1 MRGTTAHRGWL
12 GAGALALVL
21 ATMGACGDD
30 SSCNHVL
37 HDVARFEDC
46 TAMAA
51 ARNCSN
57 LVVYSNKNKRCLV
70 QDCGDCNGPIPT
82 ATAVPSTP
90 GTPVPT
96 VVPTAVP

>member
-30 SSCNHVL
+30 SSCNHVIT
-37 HDVARFEDC
+37 DVARFEDC
-46 TAMAA
+46 QAIAVE
-51 ARNCSN
+51 RSCSD
-57 LVVYSNKNKRCLV
+57 LLVYSNKNKRCLV

-90 GTPVPT
+90 VPT